1 MNGLSEGLGSSGS
14 SPNGEGLDAV
24 LGRFQNWAKARRQ
37 EPASKG
43 ETSAAKSRGSFPRKS
58 NLTEEAREIP
68 YEQAL
73 RASLYRRPAKI
84 APHDPPPAPIPSHDS
99 RLEAGKASRR
109 GDRRTPDFDPKPEA
123 PLPAAA
129 ATQTG
134 AAGATAARS
143 PGAKGTQTK
152 APRARERRAVV
163 PAPPKLSVPTFL
175 ATPAV
180 LKTKPKQATE
190 LPRGE
195 PGAPPAFR
203 DVFKE
208 TAALSAVVHSIH
220 SPATL
225 ERGKSA
231 SLTLRVSDQ
240 EQLRIQACA
249 AHANLSVSA
258 YLRQCALGVDSLR
271 DQVGLA
277 LADLHQQQVKA
288 AAPPGLSA
296 LPGIFGRFATQC
308 WRRLGRKSGEPTILS
323 LR

>member
-1 MNGLSEGLGSSGS
+1 M
-14 SPNGEGLDAV
+14 
-24 LGRFQNWAKARRQ
+24 LGRFQNWAKARQ
-37 EPASKG
+37 QKPADAG
-43 ETSAAKSRGSFPRKS
+43 KSRRDVSRKS
-58 NLTEEAREIP
+58 HLTEEAREIP

-84 APHDPPPAPIPSHDS
+84 APHGPPPPPAPIPSHDS
-99 RLEAGKASRR
+99 RLQAGKASRR
-109 GDRRTPDFDPKPEA
+109 ENRRTPASDPKPEA
-123 PLPAAA
+123 PLPAVAA
-129 ATQTG
+129 VQTG

-143 PGAKGTQTK
+143 SGAKGTQTK
-152 APRARERRAVV
+152 APRARERRAGV
-163 PAPPKLSVPTFL
+163 PVQPKPSVPTFL
-175 ATPAV
+175 ETPAV
-180 LKTKPKQATE
+180 LQTKPQRAAE

-249 AHANLSVSA
+249 ALANLSVSA

-277 LADLHQQQVKA
+277 LADLHQQQAKA

-296 LPGIFGRFATQC
+296 VPGIFGRFATQC
-308 WRRLGRKSGEPTILS
+308 WRRLGRKSGEPTTLS